1 MTAPRPT
8 AAVLDASIAAPWFLP
23 DEASDASDRIYA
35 LMRRGALIFHAPDL
49 WLWECSNMIV
59 SAVKRR
65 RLVEADALLA
75 WSAVDSVR
83 GRLEVAEPQPGHVA
97 EAMRLAL
104 VHGLSVHD
112 AAYLRLAQ
120 SLHLPLFTADR
131 SLGRAAIASGVRA
144 LGLKDFA

>member
-1 MTAPRPT
+1 MTASRPT

-23 DEASDASDRIYA
+23 DEASAASERVYA
-35 LMRRGALIFHAPDL
+35 LMRRGSLVLHAPEL
-49 WLWECSNMIV
+49 WLWECSNIIV

-65 RLVEADALLA
+65 RLVAADALLA

-83 GRLEVAEPQPGHVA
+83 GRLEFIEPQPGHVA

-104 VHGLSVHD
+104 VHGLSVYD

-120 SLHLPLFTADR
+120 SLQLPLFTADR
-131 SLGRAAIASGVRA
+131 SLGRAATASGVHA